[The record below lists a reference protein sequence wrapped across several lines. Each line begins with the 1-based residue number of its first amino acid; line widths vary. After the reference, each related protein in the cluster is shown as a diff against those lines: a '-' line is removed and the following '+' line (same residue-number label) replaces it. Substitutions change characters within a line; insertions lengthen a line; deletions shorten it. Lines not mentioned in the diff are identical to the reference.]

1 MSEIQSENHR
11 KTDIKSMDL
20 AELKAFM
27 TSIGEKP
34 FRASQIYQWMHVRHV
49 SSWDEMT
56 NLSKALREKLKEQ
69 AELTV
74 LEPVTIQISKLDGTK
89 KYLFRLPDG
98 NMIESVLMRY
108 KHGNSVCISSQ
119 AGCRMGCRF
128 CASTLDG
135 LVRGLTPAEML
146 EQIYR
151 VGEDIGERISN
162 VVVMGTGEP
171 LDNYEN
177 LLRFITMLTDENGL
191 NISQRNLTVSTC
203 GIVPKIK
210 ELAEEKLQMT
220 LALSLHAS
228 NQKKRQELMPIANKY
243 SMDEVLEA
251 CRYYFKET
259 GRRITF
265 EYSLVAGVNDSDE
278 NARELAKR
286 LEGTQSHVNLIP
298 VNTVEGTGYLKS
310 NIKRQQAF
318 INILAAKNIGATVR
332 RTLGSDINASCGQ
345 LKRKHIEEGGK

>member
-69 AELTV
+69 AELKV

-151 VGEDIGERISN
+151 VGEGHRRADLQCGCDGN
-162 VVVMGTGEP
+162 GEP

-210 ELAEEKLQMT
+210 ELAEEKIT
-220 LALSLHAS
+220 DDISTFPACFKSE
-228 NQKKRQELMPIANKY
+228 K
-243 SMDEVLEA
+243 EA
-251 CRYYFKET
+251 
-259 GRRITF
+259 
-265 EYSLVAGVNDSDE
+265 
-278 NARELAKR
+278 
-286 LEGTQSHVNLIP
+286 GTD
-298 VNTVEGTGYLKS
+298 
-310 NIKRQQAF
+310 A
-318 INILAAKNIGATVR
+318 
-332 RTLGSDINASCGQ
+332 D
-345 LKRKHIEEGGK
+345 RK

>member
-74 LEPVTIQISKLDGTK
+74 LEPVTIQTSKLDGTK

-171 LDNYEN
+171 MDKAGAYGVQSRGALFVERIDGDFFNVMGLPVEQLGLVLARFGVK
-177 LLRFITMLTDENGL
+177 LL
-191 NISQRNLTVSTC
+191 
-203 GIVPKIK
+203 
-210 ELAEEKLQMT
+210 
-220 LALSLHAS
+220 
-228 NQKKRQELMPIANKY
+228 
-243 SMDEVLEA
+243 
-251 CRYYFKET
+251 
-259 GRRITF
+259 
-265 EYSLVAGVNDSDE
+265 
-278 NARELAKR
+278 
-286 LEGTQSHVNLIP
+286 
-298 VNTVEGTGYLKS
+298 
-310 NIKRQQAF
+310 
-318 INILAAKNIGATVR
+318 
-332 RTLGSDINASCGQ
+332 
-345 LKRKHIEEGGK
+345 